1 MPSGDQ
7 YGARHAAAITN
18 SDIMAALGLIVT
30 LITTAARWARSY
42 YRRSGERRRHRQLI
56 EFDDLAARAELGEAS
71 VSLAAAEYSVTPQQ
85 LRDWAAGWNMLRTGP
100 EQYARIAKRL

>member
-1 MPSGDQ
+1 
-7 YGARHAAAITN
+7 
-18 SDIMAALGLIVT
+18 MAALSLFVT
-30 LITTAARWARSY
+30 LVTTAAGWARSY
-42 YRRSGERRRHRQLI
+42 CGRSGERRRHRQLI
-56 EFDDLAARAELGEAS
+56 EYDDLAARAELGEAS